1 MMYQKLV
8 RDNIP
13 AIIEKNGETS
23 VTRKLSDKEYE
34 DALTNK
40 LQEEVAELLEAYTA
54 KERSGGNGGCDG
66 GPVRYGQDLRC
77 FQEGS
82 GTGQKPEGS
91 REGDFL
97 QENLLGFDWGGKER
111 ALTQQDE
118 VRLIRKLIFAKNS
131 QDLTHFY
138 RCVDEIAEVL
148 NKQGDKEG
156 ARAIRNTSRDGYVK
170 SYYEA
175 SRQAQPLGSPFV
187 SYKPAFVI
195 DNKDIALWHAKND
208 NPPMRVRHILEY
220 IENGEMVGKDVL
232 EYDVST
238 DKWHRVEEECIE
250 LV

>member
-1 MMYQKLV
+1 M
-8 RDNIP
+8 
-13 AIIEKNGETS
+13 
-23 VTRKLSDKEYE
+23 
-34 DALTNK
+34 
-40 LQEEVAELLEAYTA
+40 
-54 KERSGGNGGCDG
+54 
-66 GPVRYGQDLRC
+66 
-77 FQEGS
+77 
-82 GTGQKPEGS
+82 
-91 REGDFL
+91 
-97 QENLLGFDWGGKER
+97 
-111 ALTQQDE
+111 TQQDA

-131 QDLTHFY
+131 QDLTHFN

-148 NKQGDKEG
+148 DKQG

-232 EYDVST
+232 EYDAST
-238 DKWHRVEEECIE
+238 DKWHRVEAECIE

>member
-1 MMYQKLV
+1 M
-8 RDNIP
+8 
-13 AIIEKNGETS
+13 
-23 VTRKLSDKEYE
+23 
-34 DALTNK
+34 
-40 LQEEVAELLEAYTA
+40 
-54 KERSGGNGGCDG
+54 
-66 GPVRYGQDLRC
+66 
-77 FQEGS
+77 
-82 GTGQKPEGS
+82 
-91 REGDFL
+91 
-97 QENLLGFDWGGKER
+97 
-111 ALTQQDE
+111 TQQDA

-148 NKQGDKEG
+148 NKQDDKEG

-195 DNKDIALWHAKND
+195 DNKNIAVWHAKND

-220 IENGEMVGKDVL
+220 IESGEMVGKDVL
-232 EYDVST
+232 EYDAST
-238 DKWHRVEEECIE
+238 DKWHRVEAECIE

>member
-1 MMYQKLV
+1 M
-8 RDNIP
+8 
-13 AIIEKNGETS
+13 
-23 VTRKLSDKEYE
+23 
-34 DALTNK
+34 
-40 LQEEVAELLEAYTA
+40 
-54 KERSGGNGGCDG
+54 
-66 GPVRYGQDLRC
+66 
-77 FQEGS
+77 
-82 GTGQKPEGS
+82 
-91 REGDFL
+91 
-97 QENLLGFDWGGKER
+97 
-111 ALTQQDE
+111 TQQDA

-131 QDLTHFY
+131 QDLTHFN

-148 NKQGDKEG
+148 DKQG

-220 IENGEMVGKDVL
+220 IENGEMVGKVVL

>member
-1 MMYQKLV
+1 M
-8 RDNIP
+8 
-13 AIIEKNGETS
+13 
-23 VTRKLSDKEYE
+23 
-34 DALTNK
+34 
-40 LQEEVAELLEAYTA
+40 
-54 KERSGGNGGCDG
+54 
-66 GPVRYGQDLRC
+66 
-77 FQEGS
+77 
-82 GTGQKPEGS
+82 
-91 REGDFL
+91 
-97 QENLLGFDWGGKER
+97 
-111 ALTQQDE
+111 TQQDTM
-118 VRLIRKLIFAKNS
+118 RLIRKLIFAKNS
-131 QDLTHFY
+131 QDLTHFN

-148 NKQGDKEG
+148 DKQG

>member
-1 MMYQKLV
+1 M
-8 RDNIP
+8 
-13 AIIEKNGETS
+13 
-23 VTRKLSDKEYE
+23 
-34 DALTNK
+34 
-40 LQEEVAELLEAYTA
+40 
-54 KERSGGNGGCDG
+54 
-66 GPVRYGQDLRC
+66 
-77 FQEGS
+77 
-82 GTGQKPEGS
+82 
-91 REGDFL
+91 
-97 QENLLGFDWGGKER
+97 
-111 ALTQQDE
+111 TQQDA

-131 QDLTHFY
+131 QDLTHFN

-148 NKQGDKEG
+148 DKQG

-208 NPPMRVRHILEY
+208 NPPMRVRHISEY
-220 IENGEMVGKDVL
+220 IENGEMVGKVVP

>member
-1 MMYQKLV
+1 M
-8 RDNIP
+8 
-13 AIIEKNGETS
+13 
-23 VTRKLSDKEYE
+23 
-34 DALTNK
+34 
-40 LQEEVAELLEAYTA
+40 
-54 KERSGGNGGCDG
+54 
-66 GPVRYGQDLRC
+66 
-77 FQEGS
+77 
-82 GTGQKPEGS
+82 
-91 REGDFL
+91 
-97 QENLLGFDWGGKER
+97 
-111 ALTQQDE
+111 TQQDA

-131 QDLTHFY
+131 QDLTHFN

-148 NKQGDKEG
+148 DKQG

-195 DNKDIALWHAKND
+195 ANKDIALWHAKND

>member
-1 MMYQKLV
+1 V
-8 RDNIP
+8 
-13 AIIEKNGETS
+13 
-23 VTRKLSDKEYE
+23 
-34 DALTNK
+34 
-40 LQEEVAELLEAYTA
+40 
-54 KERSGGNGGCDG
+54 
-66 GPVRYGQDLRC
+66 
-77 FQEGS
+77 
-82 GTGQKPEGS
+82 
-91 REGDFL
+91 
-97 QENLLGFDWGGKER
+97 
-111 ALTQQDE
+111 TQQDA

-131 QDLTHFY
+131 QDLTHFN

-148 NKQGDKEG
+148 DKQG

>member
-1 MMYQKLV
+1 M
-8 RDNIP
+8 
-13 AIIEKNGETS
+13 
-23 VTRKLSDKEYE
+23 
-34 DALTNK
+34 
-40 LQEEVAELLEAYTA
+40 
-54 KERSGGNGGCDG
+54 
-66 GPVRYGQDLRC
+66 
-77 FQEGS
+77 
-82 GTGQKPEGS
+82 
-91 REGDFL
+91 
-97 QENLLGFDWGGKER
+97 
-111 ALTQQDE
+111 TQQDA

-131 QDLTHFY
+131 QDLTHFN

-148 NKQGDKEG
+148 DKQG

-238 DKWHRVEEECIE
+238 DKWHRIEAESIE

>member
-1 MMYQKLV
+1 M
-8 RDNIP
+8 
-13 AIIEKNGETS
+13 
-23 VTRKLSDKEYE
+23 
-34 DALTNK
+34 
-40 LQEEVAELLEAYTA
+40 
-54 KERSGGNGGCDG
+54 
-66 GPVRYGQDLRC
+66 
-77 FQEGS
+77 
-82 GTGQKPEGS
+82 
-91 REGDFL
+91 
-97 QENLLGFDWGGKER
+97 
-111 ALTQQDE
+111 TQQDA

-131 QDLTHFY
+131 QDLTHFN

-148 NKQGDKEG
+148 DKQG

-175 SRQAQPLGSPFV
+175 SRQTQPLGSPFV

-232 EYDVST
+232 EYDAST

>member
-1 MMYQKLV
+1 M
-8 RDNIP
+8 
-13 AIIEKNGETS
+13 
-23 VTRKLSDKEYE
+23 
-34 DALTNK
+34 
-40 LQEEVAELLEAYTA
+40 
-54 KERSGGNGGCDG
+54 
-66 GPVRYGQDLRC
+66 
-77 FQEGS
+77 
-82 GTGQKPEGS
+82 
-91 REGDFL
+91 
-97 QENLLGFDWGGKER
+97 
-111 ALTQQDE
+111 TQQDA

-131 QDLTHFY
+131 QDLTHFN

-148 NKQGDKEG
+148 DKQG

-238 DKWHRVEEECIE
+238 GKWHRVEEECIE

>member
-1 MMYQKLV
+1 M
-8 RDNIP
+8 
-13 AIIEKNGETS
+13 
-23 VTRKLSDKEYE
+23 
-34 DALTNK
+34 
-40 LQEEVAELLEAYTA
+40 
-54 KERSGGNGGCDG
+54 
-66 GPVRYGQDLRC
+66 
-77 FQEGS
+77 
-82 GTGQKPEGS
+82 
-91 REGDFL
+91 
-97 QENLLGFDWGGKER
+97 
-111 ALTQQDE
+111 TQQDA
-118 VRLIRKLIFAKNS
+118 VRLIRKLIIAKNS
-131 QDLTHFY
+131 QDLTHFN

-148 NKQGDKEG
+148 DKQG

>member
-1 MMYQKLV
+1 M
-8 RDNIP
+8 
-13 AIIEKNGETS
+13 
-23 VTRKLSDKEYE
+23 
-34 DALTNK
+34 
-40 LQEEVAELLEAYTA
+40 
-54 KERSGGNGGCDG
+54 
-66 GPVRYGQDLRC
+66 
-77 FQEGS
+77 
-82 GTGQKPEGS
+82 
-91 REGDFL
+91 
-97 QENLLGFDWGGKER
+97 
-111 ALTQQDE
+111 TQQDA

-131 QDLTHFY
+131 QDLTHFN

-148 NKQGDKEG
+148 DKQG

-232 EYDVST
+232 EYDAST
-238 DKWHRVEEECIE
+238 DKWHRIEAECIE

>member
-1 MMYQKLV
+1 M
-8 RDNIP
+8 
-13 AIIEKNGETS
+13 
-23 VTRKLSDKEYE
+23 
-34 DALTNK
+34 
-40 LQEEVAELLEAYTA
+40 
-54 KERSGGNGGCDG
+54 
-66 GPVRYGQDLRC
+66 
-77 FQEGS
+77 
-82 GTGQKPEGS
+82 
-91 REGDFL
+91 
-97 QENLLGFDWGGKER
+97 
-111 ALTQQDE
+111 TQQDA

-131 QDLTHFY
+131 QDLTHFN

-148 NKQGDKEG
+148 DKQGV
-156 ARAIRNTSRDGYVK
+156 RAIRNTSRDGYVK

>member
-1 MMYQKLV
+1 M
-8 RDNIP
+8 
-13 AIIEKNGETS
+13 
-23 VTRKLSDKEYE
+23 
-34 DALTNK
+34 
-40 LQEEVAELLEAYTA
+40 
-54 KERSGGNGGCDG
+54 
-66 GPVRYGQDLRC
+66 
-77 FQEGS
+77 
-82 GTGQKPEGS
+82 
-91 REGDFL
+91 
-97 QENLLGFDWGGKER
+97 
-111 ALTQQDE
+111 TQQDA

-131 QDLTHFY
+131 QDLTHFN

-148 NKQGDKEG
+148 DKQG

-250 LV
+250 LG